1 MSSWRRYRLIISQLK
16 IEVMG
21 YIPTELKG
29 LTRQGKVDIQFLI
42 QCWLKLVILS
52 RAHHQVIVRVQN
64 RVPVRQ
70 VIHRLAVALVVLRL
84 IEVLLVILVHLAAIR
99 LVANRLAVA
108 AAQAVRV
115 VALLIEVLL
124 ARATQLPVV
133 LLVSR
138 VVLLV
143 LDFYNLKTV
152 YNKMKNEK

>member
-1 MSSWRRYRLIISQLK
+1 MSSWQRYRLIISQLK